1 MSTTISNTRAATDWG
16 TTLPGTSSD
25 AASAR
30 VRTLCSAILREYE
43 RSGSDA
49 DFLLFSQ
56 LVVAE
61 LEAKLV

>member
-1 MSTTISNTRAATDWG
+1 MSSTISTTKAATDWV
-16 TTLPGTSSD
+16 TPLPGTSSD
-25 AASAR
+25 AASQR
-30 VRTLCSAILREYE
+30 VRTLCSAILREHE

-49 DFLLFSQ
+49 NFLLFSQ